1 MANRE
6 RQQPNAPK
14 PRVLDLGTGGGRH
27 LKLIAELGFE
37 PYGLDI
43 SLTGLRHARETCMR
57 TGVRPVVIKGSMLA
71 LPFCDRSFDLV
82 LSFGVFY
89 YGKAAEMRNAIAEL
103 FRVLREEG
111 KAFLVLRTTNDYR
124 FGKGDRIESQTFRL
138 NIYDTN
144 EHGTIQHFLR
154 EEDLPKYFRAFST
167 LNFEKTETTF
177 SGRLH
182 ANSDWLITVQ
192 K

>member
-6 RQQPNAPK
+6 RQQPNNPK
-14 PRVLDLGTGGGRH
+14 PRALDLGAGGGRH
-27 LKLIAELGFE
+27 LKLIGELGFE
-37 PYGLDI
+37 PYGIDI
-43 SLTGLRHARETCMR
+43 SITGLRHARETCMK
-57 TGVRPVVIKGSMLA
+57 TGVRPAVIKSSMLA

-89 YGKAAEMRNAIAEL
+89 YGSAAEMRHAIAEL

-111 KAFLVLRTTNDYR
+111 KAFVALRTTDDYR
-124 FGKGDRIESQTFRL
+124 FGKGDRIDPRTFQL

-144 EHGTIQHFLR
+144 EHGTIQHFLG
-154 EEDLPKYFRAFST
+154 EADVLEYFGAFSKI
-167 LNFEKTETTF
+167 NFEKTETTF
-177 SGRLH
+177 GGRQH
-182 ANSDWLITVQ
+182 ANSDWRITLQ